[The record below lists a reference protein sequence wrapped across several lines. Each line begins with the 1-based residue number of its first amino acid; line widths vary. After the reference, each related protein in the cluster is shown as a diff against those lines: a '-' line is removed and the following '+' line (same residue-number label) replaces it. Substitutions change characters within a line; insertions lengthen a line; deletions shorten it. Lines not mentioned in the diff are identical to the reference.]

1 MMLIMTGRLKNN
13 FLSSYSM
20 NINQLKRLLNR
31 TLRAPIFLLGLFAST
46 STMAQMQIEITGV
59 GQTLYPIAVTRFA
72 EESKL
77 PTKVTDVIRQDL
89 ARNGNFTNVETGNNE
104 VAENANVDAKTWSAK
119 GAQALAIG
127 TVKALSGGQYEVK
140 YRLYDIAKN
149 QSLGGTTVTVSSDE
163 LRKAGH
169 IIADDIINRLTG
181 ERGIFATRL
190 SYVQREGR
198 QFKLLIS
205 DSDGLNAKA
214 ALTSN
219 EPIISPTW
227 SPDGKRVA
235 YVSFELKKPVI
246 YVHELATGKRIVLSN
261 QKGNNSAP
269 SWSPDGHKL
278 AVSLSRDGNTQVY
291 TLNADGSNLK
301 RVTNGTSIDTEPQWS
316 ADGNSIYFTSDRGGN
331 PQIYRMSANG
341 ESSGG
346 AQRVTFKHGFATSP
360 RLSPDGRYLAY
371 IARTGGGY
379 KLQLLELKSG
389 EVTSMTN
396 TSHDETPTF
405 AANGK
410 FILYATRVGG
420 KPVLAAVSVDGNVK
434 QVLSIPGSDVREPA
448 WGPFMN

>member
-1 MMLIMTGRLKNN
+1 MMTILTSYLKS
-13 FLSSYSM
+13 LS
-20 NINQLKRLLNR
+20 
-31 TLRAPIFLLGLFAST
+31 RAHLFLLGLLAT
-46 STMAQMQIEITGV
+46 SLATSSAFAQMQIEITGV

-77 PTKVTDVIRQDL
+77 PTKVTDVVRQDL

-104 VAENANVDAKTWSAK
+104 VAENASVDAKTWSAK

-127 TVKALSGGQYEVK
+127 TIRALSGGQYEVK

-149 QSLGGTTVTVSSDE
+149 QSLGGTTVTVGGDE

-190 SYVQREGR
+190 SYVMREGK

-235 YVSFELKKPVI
+235 YVSFESKKPVI

-269 SWSPDGHKL
+269 SWSADGSKL
-278 AVSLSRDGNTQVY
+278 AVSLSRDGNTQIY
-291 TLNADGSNLK
+291 SLNADGSGL
-301 RVTNGTSIDTEPQWS
+301 RRLTTGSSIDTEPQWS

-331 PQIYRMSANG
+331 PQIYRMSSNG
-341 ESSGG
+341 EAFGG
-346 AQRVTFKHGFATSP
+346 AQRVTFKHSFATSP

-371 IARTGGGY
+371 IARSGGY

-389 EVTSMTN
+389 EVTSLTN
-396 TSHDETPTF
+396 TSYDEAPTF

-420 KPVLAAVSVDGNVK
+420 RPVLAAVSVDGNVK